1 MYKEE
6 GRSTFS
12 PFNILVASSIQLDH
26 LANYMGITVMG
37 NILPLL
43 PCLQRQDES
52 TFLGIAISQPK
63 KGKWLCFFCFFFFQH
78 SLKIV
83 LLPSYA
89 MYVIFW
95 DKCVY
100 LISYYAYHNN

>member
-1 MYKEE
+1 MTGKLWDVSIMYKEE

-63 KGKWLCFFCFFFFQH
+63 KGKWLWFFLFFFFPTQPKDCIT
-78 SLKIV
+78 SFIC
-83 LLPSYA
+83 
-89 MYVIFW
+89 YVCDF
-95 DKCVY
+95 
-100 LISYYAYHNN
+100 LG